1 MFRFLGVK
9 GSVLSVPG
17 PYLLRVC
24 SVLSP
29 YKGTFMWSRYGGD
42 TEQALFYTLF
52 KRNQSRE
59 ADSVNGIKVS
69 PESPMDR
76 EIRKKEESY
85 SKCSA
90 PKNSGQWKF
99 GFSSSIGFQE
109 RKWGV

>member
-1 MFRFLGVK
+1 MEQVR
-9 GSVLSVPG
+9 
-17 PYLLRVC
+17 
-24 SVLSP
+24 
-29 YKGTFMWSRYGGD
+29 SRHGGD

-99 GFSSSIGFQE
+99 GFSSSIGFKEVGGLKLVTTLIEVGTNGLAIQ
-109 RKWGV
+109 